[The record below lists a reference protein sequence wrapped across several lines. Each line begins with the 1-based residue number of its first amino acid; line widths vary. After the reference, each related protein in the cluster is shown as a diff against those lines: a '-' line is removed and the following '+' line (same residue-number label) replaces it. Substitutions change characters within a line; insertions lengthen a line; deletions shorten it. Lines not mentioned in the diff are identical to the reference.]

1 MKQNESMTDRII
13 RVVAGVVFLA
23 LGLFSH
29 ANMTLR
35 VVLDIL
41 GVIALFTGITGFCGL
56 YALFH
61 FSTKK

>member
-13 RVVAGVVFLA
+13 RVVAGVVLLA

-29 ANMTLR
+29 STMTLR
-35 VVLDIL
+35 IIFDVL
-41 GVIALFTGITGFCGL
+41 GAIALFTGLTGFCAI

-61 FSTKK
+61 ISTKK